1 MTTTTTIA
9 PSATS
14 ARVVTDAT
22 DATIWAM
29 FDIGT
34 FLVEQAQSESVRTG
48 FQIRPFLWNQFP
60 FTEAAMAA
68 FVTACE
74 ATGNAT
80 RFSYAIDR
88 ITDREERPTTPE
100 EHREYINITTLQDL
114 SWSLFKT
121 VFVDTIIP
129 HHKNFAEGRVDD
141 EMWAVI
147 KAFRALERERQ

>member
-1 MTTTTTIA
+1 
-9 PSATS
+9 
-14 ARVVTDAT
+14 
-22 DATIWAM
+22 M

-34 FLVEQAQSESVRTG
+34 FLVEQAQAESVRTG
-48 FQIRPFLWNQFP
+48 FQIRPFLWDQFP

-100 EHREYINITTLQDL
+100 EQREYINVTTLQDAA
-114 SWSLFKT
+114 WSLFKT

-147 KAFRALERERQ
+147 KAFRAIERERQ